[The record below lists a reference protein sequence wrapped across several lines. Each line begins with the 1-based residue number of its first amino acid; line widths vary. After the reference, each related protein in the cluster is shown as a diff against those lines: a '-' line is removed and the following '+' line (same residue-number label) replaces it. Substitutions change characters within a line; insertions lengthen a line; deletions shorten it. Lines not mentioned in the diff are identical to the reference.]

1 MHVGTIHAT
10 EQAII
15 IVLQSD
21 RKQYFKWRHRMT
33 AWRQFDSIV
42 APRDKS
48 PHDLNYYDGQGGAET
63 RSNWIHEYI
72 YARCRPFPSS
82 NNRGKISA
90 TILLMWGIKIE
101 T

>member
-33 AWRQFDSIV
+33 A
-42 APRDKS
+42 
-48 PHDLNYYDGQGGAET
+48 
-63 RSNWIHEYI
+63 
-72 YARCRPFPSS
+72 
-82 NNRGKISA
+82 
-90 TILLMWGIKIE
+90 
-101 T
+101 